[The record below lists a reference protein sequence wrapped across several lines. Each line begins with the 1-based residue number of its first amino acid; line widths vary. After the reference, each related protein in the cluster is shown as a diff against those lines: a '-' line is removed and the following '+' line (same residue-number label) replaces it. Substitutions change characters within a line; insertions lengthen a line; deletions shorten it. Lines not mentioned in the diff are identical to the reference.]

1 MASLSREH
9 RNQLA
14 KSVLLA
20 RDAAERG
27 ARKSL
32 EALAAHEPDPYRHL
46 NEAQRLHRRQ
56 LRAQARQLG
65 DGESETKRGA
75 YEIKHLVEKVAYDQ
89 WHRLLFARFLIENN
103 LLIHPD
109 YQDTGTAVSFE
120 DCEELA
126 PSLGK
131 RDGWGVAAEFAARDL
146 PQIFRADDA
155 AGGVELPTEDRNELV
170 QLVTSLPK
178 DVFLADDALGWVYQF
193 WQAKRKEEV
202 NASGN
207 KIGADELSP
216 VTQLFTEDYMVLFLL
231 HNTLGAWWAG
241 KKLQN
246 ADFGLRIES
255 EADARAAVALP
266 GVDWQYLRFVKNDAG
281 AWVPASGV
289 FSGWPKSAR
298 ELRVLDPC
306 MGSGHFLVFAL
317 PILAQMRATEEGL
330 SPAEACAAVLRD
342 NLFGLELDPRC
353 TQIGA
358 FNLALAAWKLGR
370 WQKLPPLNIACSGLA
385 PNAPKESWLRLAG
398 DNDRARRGME
408 QLYDLFA
415 QAPVLGSLINPRSI
429 SGDLLESSFHDLRPL
444 LDKGLQQE
452 RSDEAV
458 HELAVTARGLAKAAE
473 LLAGKFTLVATN
485 VPFLGRTK
493 QDEGLS
499 AYCDRVHPNGKADLA
514 TAFIERCV
522 DFCAP
527 NGSAA
532 LVSPQNWLFLG
543 LYKKLRQGVLES
555 CCWNLVSRLGA
566 KAFQTQMW
574 DFGVVLLALTS
585 KSPSSNQ
592 SFAGWDISD
601 AKSANEKSALL
612 QFEAVRCVN
621 QKSQVKNPNSA
632 ISFSDNSEATWLSDY
647 AESYLGICTGDT
659 QRFARFFWE
668 AKGISDGWTPLRG
681 TTSES
686 QHWHGMSKILFWEEG
701 DGTLLRFVGERMGV
715 GNEGSWL
722 RGKNSWGRAGIVVSL
737 MGSLPASLYAGEL
750 YDDNVA
756 VLIPKDEG
764 WQEPIAAFCLSPQF
778 ASAVRSLNQKLAVK
792 ANYLVNI
799 PFDLAHWQR
808 VAGEKYPNGLPK
820 PFSSDPTQWLFNG
833 HPKGA
838 DEPLQV
844 AVARLLGYR
853 WPRQTGSSF
862 PDCPALEADGL
873 ERFADEDG
881 IVCISATKGE
891 EPASERVRALLAAAY
906 GAEWTPGKLNELL
919 AQADYAGKPLE
930 DWLRNGFFEQHC
942 AVFHQRPFIWH
953 VWDGH
958 PDGFSAL
965 VNYHRLDRA
974 MLEKLTYAYLGD
986 WIRRQQA
993 AVEGGESGSDARL
1006 QAAKELQTELKNILE
1021 GEPPYDIFVR
1031 WKPLARQP
1039 IGWEPDVNDGVRLNI
1054 RPFLSAKNV
1063 GKKGAGILRIR
1074 PGIKWDKDR
1083 GKEPSRPKDEFPWF
1097 WNWDEETTD
1106 FKGRGEQPDGNRW
1119 NACHYTNEF
1128 KRKARSM

>member
-46 NEAQRLHRRQ
+46 NDAQRLHRRQ

-170 QLVTSLPK
+170 QLVTSLPR

-241 KKLQN
+241 KQSPN
-246 ADFGLRIES
+246 GVTAEQ

-281 AWVPASGV
+281 AWVPAAGV

-306 MGSGHFLVFAL
+306 MGSGHFLVFTL
-317 PILAQMRATEEGL
+317 PILAQMRVVEEGL

-358 FNLALAAWKLGR
+358 FNLALAAWKLGG

-408 QLYDLFA
+408 QLYNLFA
-415 QAPVLGSLINPRSI
+415 QAPVLGSLINPRTI
-429 SGDLLESSFHDLRPL
+429 KGDLLESSFHDLQPL
-444 LDKGLQQE
+444 LEKALQQE
-452 RSDEAV
+452 TGDEAT
-458 HELAVTARGLAKAAE
+458 HELAVAAQGIAKAAE
-473 LLAGKFTLVATN
+473 ILAGQFTLVATN
-485 VPFLGRTK
+485 VPYLGRGK
-493 QDEGLS
+493 QSEDLKIF
-499 AYCDRVHPNGKADLA
+499 CDRFHSMGKANLA
-514 TAFIERCV
+514 TAFVERCLH
-522 DFCAP
+522 FCGGGA
-527 NGSAA
+527 SS
-532 LVSPQNWLFLG
+532 VVVTPQDWLFLG
-543 LYKKLRQGVLES
+543 SYKKLRLDLLERVQWNVVAQLGPNAFRDMNWWAAKTALVAITNLPPQANPRIMGIDLGAFHEPIEKAGAAMRVSTVELWQIEQKRNPDSVIILDSLGSSLGRLSNFADVFQGVGTTDLPHFVIE
-555 CCWNLVSRLGA
+555 
-566 KAFQTQMW
+566 
-574 DFGVVLLALTS
+574 
-585 KSPSSNQ
+585 
-592 SFAGWDISD
+592 
-601 AKSANEKSALL
+601 
-612 QFEAVRCVN
+612 
-621 QKSQVKNPNSA
+621 
-632 ISFSDNSEATWLSDY
+632 
-647 AESYLGICTGDT
+647 
-659 QRFARFFWE
+659 FWE
-668 AKGISDGWTPLRG
+668 TVAINEVWEPYQKAPKETGISGFSGILRWEQGMGDLAQIG
-681 TTSES
+681 TARK
-686 QHWHGMSKILFWEEG
+686 GLKA
-701 DGTLLRFVGERMGV
+701 
-715 GNEGSWL
+715 
-722 RGKNSWGRAGIVVSL
+722 KGRAGVVVSVT
-737 MGSLPASLYAGEL
+737 GGLYRSRFFG
-750 YDDNVA
+750 DRFDNTVA
-756 VLIPKDEG
+756 VIIPKDAIDLPSISTFV
-764 WQEPIAAFCLSPQF
+764 QSNDFLSL
-778 ASAVRSLNQKLAVK
+778 VRKVDQGLSVTESSFLKV
-792 ANYLVNI
+792 

-808 VAGEKYPNGLPK
+808 VAAEKYPNGLPK
-820 PFSSDPTQWLFNG
+820 PFSSDPTQWLFTG

-873 ERFADEDG
+873 ECFADEDG

-953 VWDGH
+953 VWDGR

-993 AVEGGESGSDARL
+993 AVEAGEAGSDARL
-1006 QAAKELQTELKNILE
+1006 QAAKELQMELKNILE

-1031 WKPLARQP
+1031 WKPLAKQA

-1054 RPFLSAKNV
+1054 RPFLSGKDV

-1074 PGIKWDKDR
+1074 PGVKWDKDR
-1083 GKEPSRPKDEFPWF
+1083 GKEPIRPKDEFPWF

-1106 FKGRGEQPDGNRW
+1106 FKGRGEEPDGNRW